1 MKHIHADYYF
11 PDPASVLSV
20 LERLEA
26 EDEGRKW
33 LSWAMELQFIAQAG
47 ITTQRTA
54 TIWSGLNGSE
64 SFQERL

>member
-47 ITTQRTA
+47 ITYTKD
-54 TIWSGLNGSE
+54 SYDL
-64 SFQERL
+64 ER

>member
-1 MKHIHADYYF
+1 MKHIHADYDI

-47 ITTQRTA
+47 ITYTKD
-54 TIWSGLNGSE
+54 SYDL
-64 SFQERL
+64 ER